1 MRRKFEQYND
11 TIQRL
16 HPELWKS
23 EDDKIFDITL
33 QVTDSCNLR
42 CSYCYQTCKK
52 NHLMDFET
60 AKKYIDMLIVNP

>member
-1 MRRKFEQYND
+1 MRRKFEQYQD

-16 HPELWKS
+16 YPELL
-23 EDDKIFDITL
+23 EEEGDKILDITL

-52 NHLMDFET
+52 KSFNGF
-60 AKKYIDMLIVNP
+60 